1 MVQKEDNGV
10 MAIGRPKHFSR
21 AEVMGKSIPVFWQHG
36 FASTSLADLEAAT
49 GVNRS
54 GLYTEFRDKEDLF
67 LASLGHYIATSGLT
81 NVLATEPLGWTNV
94 EKYLQMGLACWSGQ
108 KGCFAVSAMR
118 ELAILPPEARR
129 IVAKS
134 MKTVRRL
141 LISNIQAEH
150 TRAEHPGTD
159 AASLADM
166 TMTFFSGLSI
176 EQNLATNAQAA
187 LKRIETYMRLVKA
200 P

>member
-1 MVQKEDNGV
+1 

-21 AEVMGKSIPVFWQHG
+21 TEVMEKAIPVFWQHG
-36 FASTSLADLEAAT
+36 FANTSLVDLETAT

-81 NVLATEPLGWTNV
+81 NILTTKPLGWTNV
-94 EKYLQMGLACWSGQ
+94 EKYLRMGLACWSGQ

-118 ELAILPPEARR
+118 ELAILPPEAHG
-129 IVAKS
+129 IVEKS
-134 MKTVRRL
+134 MKPIRRL
-141 LISNIQAEH
+141 LISNINAER
-150 TRAEHPGTD
+150 TGMD
-159 AASLADM
+159 ASGLADI

-176 EQNLATNAQAA
+176 EQNLATSTQSGS
-187 LKRIETYMRLVKA
+187 KRIENFMRMVKA
-200 P
+200 L

>member
-21 AEVMGKSIPVFWQHG
+21 AQVMERSIPVFWQHG

-67 LASLGHYIATSGLT
+67 LASLGHYIATSGLA
-81 NVLATEPLGWTNV
+81 NILATEPLGWDNV
-94 EKYLQMGLACWSGQ
+94 EKYLRMAIGCWSGQ
-108 KGCFAVSAMR
+108 KGCFSVSAMR

-129 IVAKS
+129 IVGKS
-134 MKTVRRL
+134 LKPIRRL
-141 LISNIQAEH
+141 LISNIKAEH
-150 TRAEHPGTD
+150 TGAGHPRMD

-176 EQNLATNAQAA
+176 EQNLAANAQAA
-187 LKRIETYMRLVKA
+187 LKRIETFMRLVKT

>member
-1 MVQKEDNGV
+1 

-21 AEVMGKSIPVFWQHG
+21 AQVMERSIPVFWQHG

-67 LASLGHYIATSGLT
+67 LASLGHYIATSGLA
-81 NVLATEPLGWTNV
+81 NILATEPLGWDNV
-94 EKYLQMGLACWSGQ
+94 EKYLRMAIGCWSGQ
-108 KGCFAVSAMR
+108 KGCFSVSAMR

-129 IVAKS
+129 IVGKS
-134 MKTVRRL
+134 LKPIRRL
-141 LISNIQAEH
+141 LISNINAEQ
-150 TRAEHPGTD
+150 TRAGHPGMD

-176 EQNLATNAQAA
+176 EQNLAANAQAA
-187 LKRIETYMRLVKA
+187 LKRIETFMRLVKT